1 MPEIYDDMGEQT
13 ELDPFYRNLEDHQD
27 EREELSNQAETQ
39 LTPDNP
45 ETDASN
51 EEEKKEK
58 FEEKFN
64 LTHNIPVYGQLKEH
78 VLDPMSLGL
87 GDFTSDA
94 IGLVPW
100 LKPLDDWWDEN
111 SARSNNPAHTL
122 IRDAS
127 SVIIPSLVGG
137 SMFVGGAKAAAAAKA
152 ITLPSYVKTLGTI
165 AAYAGVD
172 VGVAMISSH
181 SKTDD
186 NIAGTLHNW
195 LGWDIPWATKPGDD
209 PDTRW
214 KKNVYETA
222 GLAAGVE
229 LLGAA
234 FSFANKAKFIPRDDA
249 SAAIIAAKEAK
260 LNSFDD
266 PLTASVQP
274 RIDARAEA
282 QVDEAIAGIKAD
294 PDGLEYNPFIHDL
307 GDDGPGKGL
316 VNLEP
321 DPLEAKLHQ
330 YQIQNSLGTKN
341 GRAASVTND
350 EFTKSFAKAIDGNDR
365 AKHLDELFDSISPN
379 ADAIIDNGVGP
390 VQVNAE
396 DMNDAVDKLTQAI
409 YGKDIS
415 FPEFEILVD
424 DMKTTIFNSN
434 EMLDEEGWVAASQA
448 FKSAYDKMFD
458 PNQMR
463 ASAMLVQQSADNVTD
478 AATAAKLLGDNV
490 DTSRQFQIMF
500 DKLNLLDNEIRVNK
514 YIASKADEYKSLKA
528 SGNIQATVAWMNRQS
543 NDFEG
548 YLKTLRTT
556 SQAFNEQ
563 LLDIAKTKPHFLD
576 PLKEAYYATNGDV
589 DTLHKLHRWT
599 ESKFGLLK
607 KGIIDNDPE
616 VSSLFVK
623 GLQATR
629 VTGLLS
635 GLSASTA
642 AIGNAVFTAIKPA
655 AVFAG
660 ATLSGDAAV
669 FKRALY
675 TFGGVGEN
683 FKRGFKV
690 LRNEWN
696 LANQFP
702 EDAMMRGRADLR
714 FSEEDALKALDK
726 SKEAYRIE
734 GEWGKV
740 AMINMAQAVTWWPK
754 QKFVKYGTNALYA
767 IDGMTNSFMASGM
780 ARARAYDDLLSKSK
794 GSIVEEA
801 FQTLQ
806 KDLYDNA
813 FDVTGKLTDEAAKF
827 ASQEIALNLDNKV
840 VKALDNLMDHVPAAK
855 GLFLFPRTGVNMTEL
870 AWSFNPASSLGPALT
885 RARKTLSAVTAEQ
898 KLEVLFEHGID
909 SSQNADLAFR
919 TLKSEY
925 IGRQIAGG
933 SVIMGAGFYA
943 VEGNLTGS
951 GSHDPAE
958 KRRMISM
965 GFKPYSI
972 RNPIT
977 GEWRSY
983 KGIAPF
989 DTLLGLTADVV
1000 YQAKR
1005 VDSSITE
1012 EFFQKAAASISHNIT
1027 NDTFI
1032 SGFEP
1037 LVGLFSNDP
1046 TAWTRFFAQQT
1057 DMLIPYK
1064 GVRSILN
1071 NAIAPQLKDVENDF
1085 LSYMQNYN
1093 KFIFKDELEDLLDVY
1108 TGEPI
1113 NYFNPLEAAA
1123 NALLPMFKTNGGDE
1137 TWRQWLLSTGWD
1149 GLQKPR
1155 KNRYTGLD
1163 LSPED
1168 RAFINNHIA
1177 KNGNL
1182 VGRILQLMEGDDGYW
1197 KKQIKEYSKLKMM
1210 KPQHTW
1216 DIKNLTL
1223 YHLLDE
1229 MHDEAFEAAMDEL
1242 GNYNRKYTVIGRELE
1257 NLEFEM
1263 RSNQLPAAAET
1274 SDRVNTLLKETQN
1287 R

>member
-1 MPEIYDDMGEQT
+1 MPDIDANSITEVP
-13 ELDPFYRNLEDHQD
+13 ELDPYYRELEENQRQ
-27 EREELSNQAETQ
+27 REQAAQAAEAEI
-39 LTPDNP
+39 TPTP
-45 ETDASN
+45 A
-51 EEEKKEK
+51 EEEKSNQ
-58 FEEKFN
+58 FERGSN
-64 LTHNIPVYGQLKEH
+64 ITHNIPVYGQLKEH
-78 VLDPMSLGL
+78 VLDPMSRGVGDFVADGL
-87 GDFTSDA
+87 GH
-94 IGLVPW
+94 VPW

-137 SMFVGGAKAAAAAKA
+137 SMLVGASKAAVAARS
-152 ITLPSYVKTLGTI
+152 ITLPSYVNTLGTI

-172 VGVAMISSH
+172 TGVAMISSH

-186 NIAGTLHNW
+186 NIAGTLNNW
-195 LGWDIPWATKPGDD
+195 LGWNIPWATRPGDD

-214 KKNVYETA
+214 RKNVYEAA
-222 GLAAGVE
+222 GLAGGVE

-234 FSFANKAKFIPRDDA
+234 FSFGNKARFIPKDEI
-249 SAAIIAAKEAK
+249 AAGRIAAKETQ
-260 LNSFDD
+260 LNLFED
-266 PLTASVQP
+266 PLSASVQP
-274 RIDARAEA
+274 RIDARKKA
-282 QVDEAIAGIKAD
+282 QLTEAIDGLKAD
-294 PDGLEYNPFIHDL
+294 PDGLEYNAFLHDL
-307 GDDGPGKGL
+307 GDDAPGKGL

-341 GRAASVTND
+341 GRAASVTSED
-350 EFTKSFAKAIDGNDR
+350 FAKSFAKAIDGNER

-379 ADAIIDNGVGP
+379 TDAIVNNGVGDIK
-390 VQVNAE
+390 VLGE
-396 DMNDAVDKLTQAI
+396 DMNDAVDKLTHAI
-409 YGKDIS
+409 YGKELS
-415 FPEFEILVD
+415 LPEFELIVD

-434 EMLDEEGWVAASQA
+434 AMLDEEGWIVASQA
-448 FKSAYDKMFD
+448 FKKAYDKMFD

-463 ASAMLVQQSADNVTD
+463 ASAMLVQQSADNVAD
-478 AATAAKLLGDNV
+478 AATAAKMLGDDV

-500 DKLNLLDNEIRVNK
+500 DKLNLLDNEIRVNQ
-514 YIASKADEYKSLKA
+514 YISSKADEWQNLKKT
-528 SGNIQATVAWMNRQS
+528 GNVQATVAWMNRQS
-543 NDFEG
+543 NDFEK
-548 YLKTLRTT
+548 YIKTLRTT
-556 SQAFNEQ
+556 SQEFNQQ
-563 LLDIAKTKPHFLD
+563 LLDIAKTKPHFLN
-576 PLKEAYYATNGDV
+576 PLKEAYYATNGNV
-589 DTLHKLHRWT
+589 DSLHKLHRWT

-607 KGIIDNDPE
+607 KGFIDNEPE
-616 VSSLFVK
+616 IPSIFVK
-623 GLQATR
+623 GLHASR
-629 VTGLLS
+629 VNGLLS
-635 GLSASTA
+635 GLSAFRAS
-642 AIGNAVFTAIKPA
+642 IGNTIFTAIKPA
-655 AVFAG
+655 TIMAG
-660 ATLSGDAAV
+660 AKLMGDDAV
-669 FKRALY
+669 YKRALY
-675 TFGGVGEN
+675 TFGGIGEN

-690 LRNEWN
+690 LSDEWH

-702 EDAMMRGRADLR
+702 EEAMMRGRADLKLA
-714 FSEEDALKALDK
+714 EENAFTALNAA
-726 SKEAYRIE
+726 KEAYRIE

-740 AMINMAQAVTWWPK
+740 GMINMAQALSWWPK
-754 QKFVKYGTNALYA
+754 QKFVRYGTSALYA

-780 ARARAYDDLLSKSK
+780 ARARAYDDLLSKSN

-885 RARKTLSAVTAEQ
+885 RARKALSAVTEEQ
-898 KLEVLFEHGID
+898 KLDVLFEHGID

-925 IGRQIAGG
+925 LGRQVAGS
-933 SVIMGAGFYA
+933 SVIMGAGLYA

-951 GSHDPAE
+951 GSHDQAE
-958 KRRMISM
+958 RRRMISM

-989 DTLLGLTADVV
+989 DTLLGLTADIV
-1000 YQAKR
+1000 YQARR

-1012 EFFQKAAASISHNIT
+1012 EFFQKAVASISHNIT

-1032 SGFEP
+1032 GGFEP
-1037 LVGLFSNDP
+1037 LVGLFSGDP

-1085 LSYMQNYN
+1085 LSYMKNYN

-1113 NYFNPLEAAA
+1113 NYFYPLEAAA
-1123 NALLPMFKTNGGDE
+1123 NALLPMFKSNGGDE
-1137 TWRQWLLSTGWD
+1137 PWRQWLLSTGWD
-1149 GLQKPR
+1149 GLQNPR

-1168 RAFINNHIA
+1168 RHFINNHIA
-1177 KNGNL
+1177 KNGYL
-1182 VGRILQLMEGDDGYW
+1182 AAQVTKLMNEDDGFW
-1197 KKQIKEYSKLKMM
+1197 KKQIKEYSKLKRM

-1216 DIKNLTL
+1216 NIKNLTL
-1223 YHLLDE
+1223 YWLLDKI
-1229 MHDEAFEAAMDEL
+1229 HDDAFEAAMDEL
-1242 GNYNRKYTVIGRELE
+1242 GVYNNKYTELGRELE
-1257 NLEFEM
+1257 NLDFEM
-1263 RSNQLPAAAET
+1263 KSNQLPAAAET